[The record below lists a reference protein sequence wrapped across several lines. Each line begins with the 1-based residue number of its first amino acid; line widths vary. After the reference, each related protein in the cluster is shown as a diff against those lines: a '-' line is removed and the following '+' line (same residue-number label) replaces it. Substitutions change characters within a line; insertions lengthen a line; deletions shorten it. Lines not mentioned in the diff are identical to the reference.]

1 LLADLPKGE
10 RGESANQLTE
20 AALSAGYKSKSK
32 DFKAI
37 VQQTL
42 YHDKRFKRVARG
54 KFALKG

>member
-1 LLADLPKGE
+1 VRELA
-10 RGESANQLTE
+10 Q

-32 DFKAI
+32 SFKSI
-37 VQQTL
+37 VRQTL